1 MLETLFSLASI
12 GPRTPGR
19 VPARRT
25 ASDYSTSSSR
35 SHGAVGPWPS
45 VPGSSFQVKAKKSE
59 TLASLQI
66 DDPALFLV
74 PLHLQLV
81 ELLPESFLHRLEEPS
96 MTRMGVH
103 QDNDVV
109 RPAAVL
115 DRCPSL
121 MASDLA
127 SPLQHAIY
135 LVEVDVAEERRNHTA
150 LRNTPTSRGFQNLL
164 QQAHDCVIVHTS
176 SDLLQ
181 KEMMS
186 HVVEVGSKIQIVDMG
201 LALKNSLTNLPR
213 EGVRRR
219 GRDRRA

>member
-1 MLETLFSLASI
+1 
-12 GPRTPGR
+12 
-19 VPARRT
+19 
-25 ASDYSTSSSR
+25 
-35 SHGAVGPWPS
+35 
-45 VPGSSFQVKAKKSE
+45 
-59 TLASLQI
+59 
-66 DDPALFLV
+66 
-74 PLHLQLV
+74 
-81 ELLPESFLHRLEEPS
+81 

-103 QDNDVV
+103 PDNDVV